1 MQVIHSTVPR
11 DTITL
16 ILQVRKLN
24 LSLSRIT
31 QEGRGRARFKPRVP
45 WLQSP
50 CPSQS
55 LGPVETSTHQPPS
68 LHRSAPGQPERPGRE
83 VTADLLA
90 MRPCGQVAGLPSEED
105 STSETPSRLQE
116 HRLCL
121 TPHPTL
127 PAAVYLKPRKF
138 WLSQQGYG
146 LQCKTVLQAAFS
158 PLRGSHRDYSTN
170 TIISVNCIPPVNE
183 QPTLLWKHC
192 LCERHA
198 EFELGVQGQF
208 APSIGAVKIRLSHP
222 TRQTHP
228 GILAG
233 KGPGRRAAP
242 GVKASSGS
250 AGGVGRRSACRSGGK
265 VQR

>member
-1 MQVIHSTVPR
+1 M
-11 DTITL
+11 
-16 ILQVRKLN
+16 RKRN
-24 LSLSRIT
+24 LSLPRIT
-31 QEGRGRARFKPRVP
+31 QEGRGRARSKPRVP

-50 CPSQS
+50 CPSQY

-68 LHRSAPGQPERPGRE
+68 LHRSAPRQPERQGRE

-90 MRPCGQVAGLPSEED
+90 KRPCDQVAGLPSQED
-105 STSETPSRLQE
+105 STASETPSRFLE

-138 WLSQQGYG
+138 WLSQQDYG
-146 LQCKTVLQAAFS
+146 LLCKTVLQAAFS
-158 PLRGSHRDYSTN
+158 PLRGCHRDYSPN
-170 TIISVNCIPPVNE
+170 TIILVNCIPPVNE
-183 QPTLLWKHC
+183 QPALLWKHC

-228 GILAG
+228 RILAG

-250 AGGVGRRSACRSGGK
+250 AGGVGWRSPCRSGGK